1 MSPPLRDAVSRHCKG
16 VVKRDGVSHTTN
28 QRMRLAQTS
37 WVVWIE
43 MAQRVGQ
50 SHTSE
55 IVTDIK
61 TTMQKNH
68 FAVILRV

>member
-1 MSPPLRDAVSRHCKG
+1 
-16 VVKRDGVSHTTN
+16 
-28 QRMRLAQTS
+28 MRLAQTS
-37 WVVWIE
+37 WVAWIE

-61 TTMQKNH
+61 TTRQKPLCCYSQGVTKRDTLNE
-68 FAVILRV
+68 AYKKD